1 MKTIT
6 NATPKNQQAE
16 DQLRMAE
23 SIIDMLHGRNQRLS
37 SQISEERSVNRDLR
51 AQATSRTWQIQDV
64 QRDKQ
69 QAIYTRNFMIILML
83 ILIGLGLI
91 WLLMIS
97 LGGTAS

>member
-16 DQLRMAE
+16 DQLRMAD
-23 SIIDMLHGRNQRLS
+23 SIIDMLHGLNQRLS
-37 SQISEERSVNRDLR
+37 SQISAERSVIRDLR
-51 AQATSRTWQIQDV
+51 SQATSRTWQIQDA

-91 WLLMIS
+91 WLLMIGV
-97 LGGTAS
+97 GGTAS